1 MKKTKPM
8 KGSELEAWFRKH
20 RAEKLADAF
29 EDHVFELYD
38 HKDIDTAG
46 GRLDMLDGID
56 KKWRG
61 KKCSVVT
68 IVLR

>member
-1 MKKTKPM
+1 MNTKPM
-8 KGSELEAWFRKH
+8 KGSELESWFRKH
-20 RAEKLADAF
+20 HAEKLADAF

-38 HKDIDTAG
+38 HKPLDSAVA
-46 GRLDMLDGID
+46 RLEMLDGID

-68 IVLR
+68 LVLR

>member
-1 MKKTKPM
+1 MKTIKPM

-29 EDHVFELYD
+29 EGHVFELYD

-46 GRLDMLDGID
+46 GRLDMLEGID

>member
-1 MKKTKPM
+1 MKTIKPM

-29 EDHVFELYD
+29 EGHVFELYD

>member
-1 MKKTKPM
+1 MKIIKPM

-29 EDHVFELYD
+29 EGHVFELYD